1 MTRTND
7 DLFSNLFDDADYVPE
22 VRVGFRTDGDVEARL
37 SSRVAEWRQRRDY
50 YGGDAAM
57 DLVEYLEAVGF

>member
-1 MTRTND
+1 MPRTEVFD
-7 DLFSNLFDDADYVPE
+7 NLFDNQVEYIPE
-22 VRVGFRTDGDVEARL
+22 ISVGFRTDGDVEARL

-50 YGGDAAM
+50 YGGDAAI